1 MQNAKQVALNFIIQY
16 GFQIIGALFILA
28 GGLLLAKWVGNL
40 VMRTLMRREMEP
52 PVRTLIVRI
61 IRLVIFVLTMVIA
74 LDRFGVPVTT
84 LVTGIGVA
92 GVGIGL
98 ALQGVLGNLVAGLF
112 IILVKPFRVG
122 EYIELLGVQGEV
134 RTIELFSTTLIHP
147 DRSRVVIPNR
157 KIVGEILHNYG
168 VMRQLPLKFSVSYD
182 TNLSQAMALI
192 REVVVNHPRVIK
204 DPAPAVGIS
213 DFGASAIN
221 IAVGPWVAVKDYGA
235 AMAELNQSIY
245 QRLLDAKIA
254 IPFPQHE
261 IRILNDTIP
270 FQSAQAK

>member
-1 MQNAKQVALNFIIQY
+1 MQNARQEAINFVIRY

-28 GGLLLAKWVGNL
+28 GGFILAKWVGNL

-61 IRLVIFVLTMVIA
+61 VRLMIFVMTMVIA

-112 IILVKPFRVG
+112 IIVAKPFRVG

-134 RTIELFSTTLIHP
+134 RTIELFSTILLHP

-157 KIVGEILHNYG
+157 KIVGEILHNFG
-168 VMRQLPLKFSVSYD
+168 AMRQLPLKFSVSYD

-213 DFGASAIN
+213 DFGESAIN

-235 AMAELNQSIY
+235 AMGELNQSIY
-245 QRLLDAKIA
+245 QRLIDAKIA

-261 IRILNDTIP
+261 IRILNDAIP
-270 FQSAQAK
+270 FQQAQAK

>member
-1 MQNAKQVALNFIIQY
+1 MQNARQVAINFIVQY

-28 GGLLLAKWVGNL
+28 GGFLLAKWVGNL
-40 VMRTLMRREMEP
+40 LMKTLMRREMEP
-52 PVRTLIVRI
+52 PVRTLIVRL
-61 IRLVIFVLTMVIA
+61 IRLLIFAFTVVIA

-92 GVGIGL
+92 GVGVGL
-98 ALQGVLGNLVAGLF
+98 AMQGVLGNLISGLV
-112 IILVKPFRVG
+112 IIVVKPFRVG

-134 RTIELFSTTLIHP
+134 RVIELFSTTLLHP
-147 DRSRVVIPNR
+147 DRSRVIIPNR

-168 VMRQLPLKFSVSYD
+168 TMRQLPLKFSVSYD
-182 TNLSQAMALI
+182 TNLSQAMALV

-213 DFGASAIN
+213 DFGGSSIN

-245 QRLLDAKIA
+245 QRLIDAKIA

-261 IRILNDTIP
+261 IRILNETIP
-270 FQSAQAK
+270 FQAAQTK